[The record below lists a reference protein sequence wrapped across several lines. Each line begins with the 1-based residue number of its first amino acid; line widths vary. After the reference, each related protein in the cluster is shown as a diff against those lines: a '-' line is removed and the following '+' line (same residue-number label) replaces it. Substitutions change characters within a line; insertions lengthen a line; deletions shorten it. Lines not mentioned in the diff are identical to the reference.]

1 MKMKCTTVKKGEEC
15 PFMTANGCSFNGG
28 CCYQIVESCN
38 GCDRVKA
45 YEGGW
50 YCTVAP
56 DPSVKW
62 KNGNC
67 NMATHVAMESTE
79 KAQKVNP
86 IKASKRMK
94 K

>member
-1 MKMKCTTVKKGEEC
+1 MKCTTVRKGEEC
-15 PFMTANGCSFNGG
+15 VFMTPNGCSFNGG
-28 CCYQIVESCN
+28 CCYEIVEACS
-38 GCDRVKA
+38 GCSRCKE

-56 DPSVKW
+56 DPAAKW
-62 KNGNC
+62 KNGSC
-67 NMATHVAMESTE
+67 NLATHVASGGAE
-79 KAQKVNP
+79 KSQKINP